1 MKNLPKS
8 IVSVYACAL
17 FFIFAS
23 CKDASSEKKGNTVQ
37 NEDNG
42 LRKLGNETLPN
53 LPSEALTETYE
64 EERVQTTD
72 ERIADIKKWYAE
84 IQKIGKKN
92 CKVKSKMVQD
102 GLTDENLYP
111 FNNKVSRCQLNDE
124 FQLIKGELLG
134 YEWDQTVNIYL
145 KNGAIFFVFI
155 EGGSEGYVYE
165 RRYYCDKNEN
175 VIKYFEKE
183 GESGTLGEQKAQ
195 KLNLKSPNIRSY
207 IKSEIK
213 EMQSISP
220 GEI

>member
-1 MKNLPKS
+1 MKNITSL
-8 IVSVYACAL
+8 
-17 FFIFAS
+17 IFLHAAFATILMLYS
-23 CKDASSEKKGNTVQ
+23 CKESSRKQNAPTRQ

-124 FQLIKGELLG
+124 YQLIKGELLG

-213 EMQSISP
+213 ELQAISR
-220 GEI
+220 EVI

>member
-1 MKNLPKS
+1 MKNPSTSL
-8 IVSVYACAL
+8 ILLAA
-17 FFIFAS
+17 FAFMLIWTS
-23 CKDASSEKKGNTVQ
+23 CKESSTKQNAPTRQ

-53 LPSEALTETYE
+53 LPSEAPTETYE
-64 EERVQTTD
+64 EERVQTND

-92 CKVKSKMVQD
+92 CKIKSKMVQD
-102 GLTDENLYP
+102 GLTDENLYS

-124 FQLIKGELLG
+124 YQLIKGELVG

-165 RRYYCDKNEN
+165 HRYYCDKDEN
-175 VIKYFEKE
+175 VIKYLMKE
-183 GESGTLGEQKAQ
+183 GESGVLGGHKTM

-213 EMQSISP
+213 ELQAISR
-220 GEI
+220 GVI